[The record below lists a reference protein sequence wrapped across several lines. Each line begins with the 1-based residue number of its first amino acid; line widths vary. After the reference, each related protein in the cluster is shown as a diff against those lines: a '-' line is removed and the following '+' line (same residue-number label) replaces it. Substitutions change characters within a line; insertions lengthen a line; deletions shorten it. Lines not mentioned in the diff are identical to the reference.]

1 MVLPNQVAWISNRG
15 FVAPCGKRLNLFET
29 TENLGAKRRRK
40 EIGVRFDGLVKTNAL
55 GPGSSLGLRPRHFID
70 CCQELR
76 SQRITFFN
84 MHDRTLLVLP
94 TLYQSGPIR
103 LNQ

>member
-1 MVLPNQVAWISNRG
+1 MLLPDEVACISNRG
-15 FVAPCGKRLNLFET
+15 FVASCGKRLNLFET

-70 CCQELR
+70 CCEELR
-76 SQRITFFN
+76 SQRITFFS
-84 MHDRTLLVLP
+84 MHDRTLIVLP
-94 TLYQSGPIR
+94 TLHQFGPIR

>member
-1 MVLPNQVAWISNRG
+1 VVLPDQVACISNRG
-15 FVAPCGKRLNLFET
+15 FVAPCGTRLNLFET

-55 GPGSSLGLRPRHFID
+55 GPGSSLGLRSRDFID

-84 MHDRTLLVLP
+84 MHDRTLLVLT